1 MSLKDD
7 ITKKVQE
14 IMDTNFTVEEVTYVP
29 EITDTKLTFGNKG
42 LKFEATVL
50 NIDMRGSTA
59 ILNKH
64 NKSTVAKIHMAYFH
78 TIVKIAGK
86 LGGYVRSFN
95 GDSMLVFFPGTTKVT
110 LSNAVKAAM
119 HMKYMLNDNSSG
131 INTLLAKYSSIDFG
145 IGLHDGKILCT
156 KIGVGGES
164 NNKGLF
170 WAGNAVNM
178 AVKLSDKAQS
188 PDHILIS
195 EFVYNNLTDE
205 VKFDE
210 KKDKMG
216 NKYNHDIWTKV
227 TRDFE
232 YNGTNENYYMT
243 SYQWT
248 FTDL

>member
-7 ITKKVQE
+7 INEKVKE
-14 IMDTNFTVEEVTYVP
+14 IIDNNFTVEKVSYIP
-29 EITDTKLTFGNKG
+29 DIADTKLTFGNKG

-50 NIDMRGSTA
+50 NIDMRGSTS

-64 NKSTVAKIHMAYFH
+64 NRSTVAKIHMAYFH
-78 TIVKIAGK
+78 TIVKIASK
-86 LGGYVRSFN
+86 LGGHVRSFN
-95 GDSMLVFFPGTTKVT
+95 GDSMLVFFPGTTKTT
-110 LSNAVKAAM
+110 LSNAVKTAM
-119 HMKYMLNDNSSG
+119 HLKYMLNDSSSG
-131 INTLLAKYSSIDFG
+131 INTLLAKYSEIDFG
-145 IGLHDGKILCT
+145 IGLHDGEILCT

-170 WAGNAVNM
+170 WAGNAVNK
-178 AVKLSDKAQS
+178 AVKLSDKAKS

-210 KKDKMG
+210 KEDNWG

-227 TRDFE
+227 TLDFE
-232 YNGTNENYYMT
+232 YNGTNENYYKT
-243 SYQWT
+243 SYHWT